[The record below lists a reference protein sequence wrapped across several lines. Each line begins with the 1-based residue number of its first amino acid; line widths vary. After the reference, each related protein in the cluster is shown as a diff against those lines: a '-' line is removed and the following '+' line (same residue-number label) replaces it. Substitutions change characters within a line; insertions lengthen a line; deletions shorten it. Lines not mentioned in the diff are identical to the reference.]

1 LVILHRESNPDVKAF
16 MVNNDISSKGQLES
30 YFFQNVVSLLDS
42 LSSKYIAGEE
52 MFLNGVTLPDNTAVH
67 VRNPGAFDT
76 LAALTEA
83 GKTGIYSTCWFLDHV
98 GSGSDWQKFYEC
110 ELLDFD
116 GTDEQKKLVLGGE
129 ACMWSEQVNEYNIMP
144 RMWPRASAA
153 AEKLWSAQDVNSTG
167 AARPRLEE
175 HVCRM
180 NRRGIAAQPPNG
192 PGVCL

>member
-76 LAALTEA
+76 LAA
-83 GKTGIYSTCWFLDHV
+83 V
-98 GSGSDWQKFYEC
+98 
-110 ELLDFD
+110 DFFFPHERQRITFD
-116 GTDEQKKLVLGGE
+116 F
-129 ACMWSEQVNEYNIMP
+129 
-144 RMWPRASAA
+144 
-153 AEKLWSAQDVNSTG
+153 
-167 AARPRLEE
+167 
-175 HVCRM
+175 
-180 NRRGIAAQPPNG
+180 
-192 PGVCL
+192 